1 MFGLEESSRGFG
13 GRRRLCNFSRIAS
26 AAMIIA
32 LNAALMPTQATAR
45 QAGLD
50 PATEAITAMRLG
62 LISSL
67 LQMVTT
73 ADRIAAR
80 SILKDAY
87 DRLQAGDLAEA
98 AGLFERG
105 LDLDPGA
112 PLAKLWLAETYRRQG
127 QATHASGQRAL
138 ADALAAMTD
147 NAKVAELRTDLL
159 ETNPWA
165 VLKTDD
171 PRPPHS
177 FTSGRYLRL
186 WRSKLESLK

>member
-1 MFGLEESSRGFG
+1 
-13 GRRRLCNFSRIAS
+13 
-26 AAMIIA
+26 MIIT

-45 QAGLD
+45 QASPD
-50 PATEAITAMRLG
+50 PATEAVAAVRLG

-67 LQMVTT
+67 LPMVTT

-80 SILKDAY
+80 TILKDAY

-138 ADALAAMTD
+138 ADTLAAMTD
-147 NAKVAELRTDLL
+147 NAKVAGLRAKMP

-165 VLKTDD
+165 EPGINLSK
-171 PRPPHS
+171 PPHGS
-177 FTSGRYLRL
+177 AYGRFLRL
-186 WRSKLESLK
+186 WRSKVD